1 MSTNS
6 TVYRI
11 GPKLL
16 DGIDYPNLELSSP
29 LSYINRSNIKC
40 SIKNN
45 FIPLCNSGLCGHGTT
60 MILIFRV
67 ALQKCLPFQDMQSQV
82 SIRSSLYFA
91 ILYRTCRY
99 RFRNWVGF
107 QTRAYFSDY
116 NPSLNILKLT
126 WITFYG
132 KNIIRCLFFKFSLKM
147 VVDQQAQVD
156 NHS

>member
-1 MSTNS
+1 ML
-6 TVYRI
+6 VGVALKI
-11 GPKLL
+11 KK
-16 DGIDYPNLELSSP
+16 
-29 LSYINRSNIKC
+29 NIYMKC
-40 SIKNN
+40 SFKNN
-45 FIPLCNSGLCGHGTT
+45 FNPLCNSGLCRLGTT

-82 SIRSSLYFA
+82 SIKSSLYFA

-107 QTRAYFSDY
+107 QTRAYFSLSDY

-132 KNIIRCLFFKFSLKM
+132 KNIIRCLFFNFSLKM
-147 VVDQQAQVD
+147 VV
-156 NHS
+156 NHSV